1 MIALFD
7 LDGTILP
14 WDTQKLFCHYVITRH
29 PLRRLFLL
37 AYVPLTPFA
46 STLGSEG
53 LKRVFLSFLWKM
65 ERHEIEEYARAF
77 AAEWVAK
84 SAWPEMLA
92 RINQHKK
99 NGDLTVLVSASPEA
113 YVREIGKILGF
124 DLSYGTVIDF
134 PDKGGLPIF
143 PDLINNKGHNKVL
156 RLREE
161 LDQSHFANDGTLQ
174 QAHGYTDSRADLPM
188 LSLCQTATVVNPS
201 KKLLAIAEDKGWEI
215 IRLPRPWKNKIHR
228 FLLRIKIVLGF

>member
-1 MIALFD
+1 
-7 LDGTILP
+7 
-14 WDTQKLFCHYVITRH
+14 
-29 PLRRLFLL
+29 
-37 AYVPLTPFA
+37 
-46 STLGSEG
+46 
-53 LKRVFLSFLWKM
+53 M